1 MLCSEVLCAALF
13 VSDISCF
20 AMSIEA
26 DASKKAH
33 SLYCS
38 LVFDNDLS
46 CGLLHIH
53 DVTDF
58 DALRSI
64 QS

>member
-20 AMSIEA
+20 AMFIEA

-38 LVFDNDLS
+38 LVFYNVLS
-46 CGLLHIH
+46 IGVLQIH
-53 DVTDF
+53 DVSDA

>member
-1 MLCSEVLCAALF
+1 MLYTVLQFSVTCYF
-13 VSDISCF
+13 SVSV
-20 AMSIEA
+20 EA

-38 LVFDNDLS
+38 LVFGSVLS
-46 CGLLHIH
+46 IGVLQIH
-53 DVTDF
+53 DVSDA

>member
-1 MLCSEVLCAALF
+1 MHYDAL
-13 VSDISCF
+13 
-20 AMSIEA
+20 EA

-38 LVFDNDLS
+38 LVFNSDLS
-46 CGLLHIH
+46 SGLLHIH